1 LNLFKELFLF
11 CLSLFNMKL
20 SRQQIHQIGMNLVG
34 KHLQENDYEFLAVKS
49 DFGQSPQF
57 ICLKNE
63 KELFFVLV
71 RTVVFPKNPNAYD
84 QKWMN
89 KMKQHAIDKKA
100 RLLYAGIGLADSN
113 VMMSELEKG
122 KESIVNY
129 QGLVEISLII

>member
-1 LNLFKELFLF
+1 
-11 CLSLFNMKL
+11 MKL
-20 SRQQIHQIGMNLVG
+20 SLQEMHQMGMNVVG

-49 DFGQSPQF
+49 DLGQSPQF

-71 RTVVFPKNPNAYD
+71 RTVVFPRDPIAYD
-84 QKWMN
+84 QRWMN
-89 KMKQHAIDKKA
+89 KMKQHAIDNKA

-113 VMMSELEKG
+113 EMMSELEKG

-129 QGLVEISLII
+129 QGLLEISLTI